1 MYKIEEIPG
10 LQRLRFTT
18 SHPND
23 FTRETIRAYRDID
36 VLVNHLHLP
45 IQSGNNE
52 VLKSMRRDH
61 TVEEYLELID
71 ELKSE
76 VPGVSLTT
84 DIIVGFPGETDA
96 QFQDTMKIMERI
108 GCSSSFMFSYSPRPG
123 TPANEFKDSV
133 PEETKRQRLQEI
145 IQLQNRMT
153 EEQGK
158 TYQGKTVEVL
168 IEGKSARPGYSLK
181 GRNPQYWRVNAKDSK
196 GRYQPGDMVQVRIEQ
211 TSGHGLSGIIQ

>member
-1 MYKIEEIPG
+1 MK
-10 LQRLRFTT
+10 RLRFTT

-23 FTRETIRAYRDID
+23 FTRETIRAYRDLD

-96 QFQDTMKIMERI
+96 QFQDTLKIMERI
-108 GCSSSFMFSYSPRPG
+108 GYSSSFMFSYSPRPG
-123 TPANEFKDSV
+123 TPANEFEDSV

-145 IQLQNRMT
+145 IQLQNRIT

-158 TYQGKTVEVL
+158 TYKGKTVEVL
-168 IEGKSARPGYSLK
+168 IEGKSSRPGYSFK
-181 GRNPQYWRVNAKDSK
+181 GRNPQYWRVHAKGSE
-196 GRYQPGDMVQVRIEQ
+196 GRHQPGDMVQIRIEQ
-211 TSGHGLSGIIQ
+211 TSGHSLSGVIQ

>member
-1 MYKIEEIPG
+1 
-10 LQRLRFTT
+10 
-18 SHPND
+18 
-23 FTRETIRAYRDID
+23 
-36 VLVNHLHLP
+36 
-45 IQSGNNE
+45 
-52 VLKSMRRDH
+52 MRRDH

-153 EEQGK
+153 VEQGK

-181 GRNPQYWRVNAKDSK
+181 GRNPQYWRVNAKDSE

-211 TSGHGLSGIIQ
+211 TSGHGLSGVIQ